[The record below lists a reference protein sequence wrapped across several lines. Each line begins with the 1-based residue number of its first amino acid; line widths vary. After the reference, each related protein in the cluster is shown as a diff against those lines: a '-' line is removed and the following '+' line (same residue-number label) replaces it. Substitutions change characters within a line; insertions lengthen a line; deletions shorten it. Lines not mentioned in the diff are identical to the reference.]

1 MGKSVVRKLW
11 IIIYLAGFGLLTLVS
26 QAETYQLIN
35 GEALVGELLPA
46 SANDQGVQVKVGE
59 GKYEKVPWGN
69 FSQEDLRKF
78 RENAKLAPF
87 VEPFVEITPE
97 ERVKKTEVPI
107 KQPTRL
113 ARPPSRSFFGAMF
126 SNTLGV
132 VIMLV
137 LYGAIIYAGYE
148 VAIFRAQSIPLV
160 VGLSAIPF
168 LGFLAPIIF
177 ISLPTKM
184 PASAAY
190 EEPVAPAEAV
200 IPGVAPAGAAPDS
213 VNPMQ
218 GEVSAEPAGGLHIA
232 HAEPTPAKP
241 ALPAPTV
248 FQRGQFT
255 FNRRFFET
263 KFVGFFGAVR
273 RDADK
278 DMVLIVKSAR
288 GEYRADRITRIAA
301 NDVHLQVSHGE
312 ASQEVMVPFTE
323 IKELILKHKDA
334 P

>member
-1 MGKSVVRKLW
+1 MGKSLVRKLW
-11 IIIYLAGFGLLTLVS
+11 LIIYLAVLGLLPS
-26 QAETYQLIN
+26 RAETYQLGS
-35 GEALVGELLPA
+35 GEALNGEMLPA
-46 SANDQGVQVKVGE
+46 SANDQGVQVKVAE

-78 RENAKLAPF
+78 RGNPKLAPF
-87 VEPFVEITPE
+87 VEPFIEVTPE

-113 ARPPSRSFFGAMF
+113 ARPPSRSFFAAMF
-126 SNTLGV
+126 SSTLGM

-137 LYGAIIYAGYE
+137 LYAATIYAGYE
-148 VAIFRAQSIPLV
+148 VAIFRAQPVPLV
-160 VGLSAIPF
+160 AGLSAIPF

-177 ISLPTKM
+177 LSMPTKM
-184 PASAAY
+184 RATSDV
-190 EEPVAPAEAV
+190 EEPALPAEGMAPGQTPAGSPAAEAV
-200 IPGVAPAGAAPDS
+200 NPLQGEPGVEHS
-213 VNPMQ
+213 
-218 GEVSAEPAGGLHIA
+218 GGLKIA
-232 HAEPTPAKP
+232 HADPAAAKP
-241 ALPAPTV
+241 ALPPPTV

-263 KFVGFFGAVR
+263 KFAGFFAAVR

-278 DMVLIVKSAR
+278 DMVLIVKASR

-301 NDVHLQVSHGE
+301 NDMHLQVSHGE

-323 IKELILKHKDA
+323 IKEIILKHKDA
-334 P
+334 A